1 MHSKQN
7 PFLKETTYQKAFF
20 WNMMGSA
27 MNTSWFV
34 SEDMACIKPDP
45 AFFCMMLDELQT
57 TADRCLMTG
66 DSVRSD
72 IVGANAVG
80 MDCIWFNRRAEELP
94 QGVRVKATVSDL
106 RRLPVLL

>member
-1 MHSKQN
+1 
-7 PFLKETTYQKAFF
+7 
-20 WNMMGSA
+20 
-27 MNTSWFV
+27 
-34 SEDMACIKPDP
+34 
-45 AFFCMMLDELQT
+45 MMLDELQT
-57 TADRCLMTG
+57 TADRCLMIG

-106 RRLPVLL
+106 RRLPALL